1 MSNNSSAGSS
11 GGIRGRGNFLK
22 DIHGKSDRA
31 VAIVGAA
38 LLNAHVEQLLTSFFV
53 DDRAEIEALLAN
65 DRSLGTFGT
74 RIRLAYLLGLISKD
88 EHEDLW
94 AVNQID
100 EAFSRELGDI
110 AFVDEPV
117 CGLCLE
123 LRMPNKVLLMGEQH
137 TPRRMFVFGVALL
150 LRQLALRIEAAE
162 KTSRIPPSSF
172 SLIEVKR

>member
-1 MSNNSSAGSS
+1 M
-11 GGIRGRGNFLK
+11 
-22 DIHGKSDRA
+22 
-31 VAIVGAA
+31 VAQHSRKEPQIEPNWSQGAA
-38 LLNAHVEQLLTSFFV
+38 FAPEESV
-53 DDRAEIEALLAN
+53 AEILRRTRKERGENLRKIAENL
-65 DRSLGTFGT
+65 

-162 KTSRIPPSSF
+162 KTSRTPPSSF